1 MRFDDR
7 LSTVLRQSAAAPR
20 DRAVQ
25 WRQLVELVA
34 RGAGATDSALLS
46 RALARI
52 AELGP
57 EVPEAARITAARAIA
72 ASDVPLPLLRL
83 FVADRGKVAAPLLGS
98 VELSPAAWEE
108 LRSAASPGTRSIME
122 TLRPP
127 AVVPTVLADDGLD
140 DVAAAAPSATVSP
153 ATPRK
158 RRSDITQLFRWECG
172 PEGEIDWV
180 DGAVRAVVIGR
191 SVRGDLKQRFDTMQ
205 PFLDEPLVLAD
216 EGDYAGEWRWSGRPQ
231 FVAGSGRFAGYAGVA
246 RRVPSLTQPQLQP
259 KHDPVPP
266 TSVALPTNH
275 DDLRELIH
283 ELRTPLT
290 AIIGFGEVIEGQ
302 YLGPAHRAYRD
313 RAGEIVRQARLLL
326 AAVEDLDLAAKLRSG
341 RATVGSGAALADL
354 ARPLAG
360 TVMVELRDPD
370 VRWALEEGLARRLV
384 ERFVNAV
391 VAGAGEGE
399 RLSLVVDR
407 FEGMAALALERPE
420 PTRSLDE
427 AELLRSG
434 GIANLG
440 FALRLVRGLAQI
452 VGGSLDIGPDQIVLL
467 LPAV

>member
-1 MRFDDR
+1 
-7 LSTVLRQSAAAPR
+7 
-20 DRAVQ
+20 VQ

-72 ASDVPLPLLRL
+72 APDVPLPLLRL
-83 FVADRGKVAAPLLGS
+83 FVADRGKVAAPLLGAA
-98 VELSPAAWEE
+98 ELDPVQWEE
-108 LRSAASPGTRSIME
+108 LRSSASPGTRSIME

-127 AVVPTVLADDGLD
+127 AVAPAQASEPLAEQ
-140 DVAAAAPSATVSP
+140 DVP
-153 ATPRK
+153 ATPADPATPSAAP
-158 RRSDITQLFRWECG
+158 RRRQVALSQLFHWECG

-180 DGAVRAVVIGR
+180 DGAARAAVIGR
-191 SVRGDLKQRFDTMQ
+191 SVRTDLKQRFDTMQ
-205 PFLDEPLVLAD
+205 PFADEPLVLAD
-216 EGDYAGEWRWSGRPQ
+216 DGDYAGEWRWSGRPQ
-231 FVAGSGRFAGYAGVA
+231 FIPGSGRFAGYAGTA
-246 RRVPSLTQPQLQP
+246 RRVPTPAKPQPR
-259 KHDPVPP
+259 HDPVPAP
-266 TSVALPTNH
+266 AVVLPASH
-275 DDLRELIH
+275 DNLRELIH

-341 RATVGSGAALADL
+341 RAAVGAGAGIGELAASL
-354 ARPLAG
+354 RG
-360 TVMVELRDPD
+360 TVAVQLREPS
-370 VRWALEEGLARRLV
+370 VRIGLEEGLAQRLV
-384 ERFVNAV
+384 QRFVDAV
-391 VAGAGEGE
+391 VAAAGDSE
-399 RLSLVVDR
+399 RLLLVIDR
-407 FEGMAALALERPE
+407 VEGSAALALARPE
-420 PTRSLDE
+420 ATRALSE
-427 AELLRSG
+427 ADLLRSG